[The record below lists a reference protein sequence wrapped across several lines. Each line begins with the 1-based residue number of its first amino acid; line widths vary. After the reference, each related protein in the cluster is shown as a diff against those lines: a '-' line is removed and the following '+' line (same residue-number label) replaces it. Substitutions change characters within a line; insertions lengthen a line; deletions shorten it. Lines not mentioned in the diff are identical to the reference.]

1 MTIEERQ
8 DIENRLLLG
17 LISVDKLPV
26 NLYENWYNEL
36 SSEVDNQF
44 DEDSDDYDDYL
55 FLQH

>member
-44 DEDSDDYDDYL
+44 DEDYSE
-55 FLQH
+55 FLGQ